1 METIFL
7 AIFLILVL
15 IITIKTVYEERG
27 SKVTPR
33 SDSKNIQ
40 QQPLP
45 DLEEKN
51 PNQYLHTLSYEDV
64 KDFNENDFLK
74 TKNNKRKIK
83 DIHKVFNQFAGEL
96 SNDEYKKNREL
107 IMIFLIGV
115 SNSMIN
121 SYTVESPENSRLLYT
136 SLMTWGRIDKKFKSR
151 KFNKNVISRL
161 FKNFSAWDN
170 NFTIDEKLYLLAGS
184 RCTQSLLK
192 GDEYYKIGLRRKLEE
207 DNIL

>member
-15 IITIKTVYEERG
+15 IITIKTLYEERG
-27 SKVTPR
+27 SKITQR
-33 SDSKNIQ
+33 SDSKKIQ

-45 DLEEKN
+45 DLDEKN
-51 PNQYLHTLSYEDV
+51 PNQYSHTLSYEDV

-83 DIHKVFNQFAGEL
+83 DIHDVFNQFAGEL
-96 SNDEYKKNREL
+96 NNDEYKKNREL

-121 SYTVESPENSRLLYT
+121 SYKLKSPGNSRLLYT

-151 KFNKNVISRL
+151 KFNKNVIYRL
-161 FKNFSAWDN
+161 FKDFIDWDN
-170 NFTIDEKLYLLAGS
+170 NFTIDEKLYLLAGG

-207 DNIL
+207 DNKL